1 VLTEKEGG
9 RWSTGLKAKGGVVMG
24 TKFGQTATF
33 RNPVFRIPKWNSK
46 VGDFDSFPLREQIA
60 RTGPH
65 PDPRCETVRP
75 IKIWHPPACMRL

>member
-1 VLTEKEGG
+1 MLTEKEGG
-9 RWSTGLKAKGGVVMG
+9 RWSTGLKAKGGVVMI

-33 RNPVFRIPKWNSK
+33 RNPKWK
-46 VGDFDSFPLREQIA
+46 VGDFDNFPNREQIA